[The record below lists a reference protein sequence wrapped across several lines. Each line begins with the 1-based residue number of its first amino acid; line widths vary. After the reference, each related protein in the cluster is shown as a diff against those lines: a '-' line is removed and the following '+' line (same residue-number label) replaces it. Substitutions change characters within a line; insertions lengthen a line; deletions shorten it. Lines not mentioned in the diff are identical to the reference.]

1 MQSVAENKKS
11 SNIAEYIIYMYQM
24 EDLIR
29 SYQGN
34 PEEIKTY
41 VVEKYPVSEEE
52 KTKIAEWY
60 LGLLDKMKVQGI
72 LEKGH
77 LQELNTLVSEL
88 AKIHWELLKTDP
100 LYFEAYGK
108 AKPFILEA
116 VIQAEN
122 QDLGN
127 EIQICL
133 NGVYGL
139 LLCRL
144 LGKKVSDEQLKSAE
158 AYGDILSTLSYHYK
172 AKDSTS
178 AN

>member
-1 MQSVAENKKS
+1 MKSVAENKKS
-11 SNIAEYIIYMYQM
+11 TNIAEYIIYMYQM

-34 PEEIKTY
+34 PEEIKTF

-52 KTKIAEWY
+52 KAEISAWY
-60 LGLLDKMKVQGI
+60 LGLLEKMKTQDI

-77 LQELNTLVSEL
+77 LEELNFLVSEL
-88 AKIHWELLKTDP
+88 AQIHWNLLKTDAV
-100 LYFEAYGK
+100 YFETYKK
-108 AKPFILEA
+108 AKPFILDAVMEA
-116 VIQAEN
+116 SGKE
-122 QDLGN
+122 LGN

-144 LGKKVSDEQLKSAE
+144 LGKKVSDEQLKSADTF
-158 AYGDILSTLSYHYK
+158 GDILSTLSYHYK
-172 AKDSTS
+172 VRSSISK
-178 AN
+178 N

>member
-11 SNIAEYIIYMYQM
+11 NNIAEYIIYMYQM

-29 SYQGN
+29 SYQGD
-34 PEEIKTY
+34 PEGIKTY
-41 VVEKYPVSEEE
+41 VVSKYPVSEDD
-52 KTKIAEWY
+52 KSKITAWY
-60 LGLLDKMKVQGI
+60 LELLDKMKTQNT

-77 LQELNTLVSEL
+77 LEELNSLVSEL
-88 AKIHWELLKTDP
+88 AQIHWNLLKTDP
-100 LYFEAYGK
+100 TYFDAYGR
-108 AKPFILEA
+108 AKPFIIEA
-116 VIQAEN
+116 VMQAEG

-144 LGKKVSDEQLKSAE
+144 LGKKVSDEQLKSAD
-158 AYGDILSTLSYHYK
+158 AYGDILSTLSYHYHVRSSISK
-172 AKDSTS
+172 
-178 AN
+178 N

>member
-11 SNIAEYIIYMYQM
+11 NNIAEYIIYMYQM

-34 PEEIKTY
+34 RDEIKTF
-41 VVEKYPVSEEE
+41 VVEKYPVSPEN
-52 KTKIAEWY
+52 KALIADWY
-60 LGLLDKMKVQGI
+60 LALLDKMEAQGI
-72 LEKGH
+72 LKKGH
-77 LQELNTLVSEL
+77 LEELNALVSEL
-88 AKIHWELLKTDP
+88 AQIHWNQLKTDP
-100 LYFEAYGK
+100 KYFEAYGK
-108 AKPFILEA
+108 AKPFILDA
-116 VIQAEN
+116 VMQADG

-144 LGKKVSDEQLKSAE
+144 LGRKVSDEQLKSAE

-172 AKDSTS
+172 VKDSIS
-178 AN
+178 KN

>member
-11 SNIAEYIIYMYQM
+11 NNIAEYIIYMYQM

-34 PEEIKTY
+34 PDEIKTF
-41 VVEKYPVSEEE
+41 VVEKYPVSTEN
-52 KTKIAEWY
+52 KAAIADWY
-60 LGLLDKMKVQGI
+60 LALLAQMKDQGI

-77 LQELNTLVSEL
+77 LNELNMLVSEL
-88 AKIHWELLKTDP
+88 AQIHWNLLKTDP
-100 LYFEAYGK
+100 KYFEAYGK
-108 AKPFILEA
+108 AKPFILDA
-116 VIQAEN
+116 VMQAEG

-144 LGKKVSDEQLKSAE
+144 LGRKVSDEQLKSTD
-158 AYGDILSTLSYHYK
+158 AYGDILSTLNYHYK
-172 AKDSTS
+172 VKNTISK
-178 AN
+178 N

>member
-11 SNIAEYIIYMYQM
+11 NNIAEYIIYMYQM

-29 SYQGN
+29 SYQGKR
-34 PEEIKTY
+34 EEIKTF
-41 VVEKYPVSEEE
+41 VVEKYPVSPED
-52 KTKIAEWY
+52 KAKISDWFLA
-60 LGLLDKMKVQGI
+60 LLDKMVSQDI

-77 LQELNTLVSEL
+77 LAELNSLVSEL
-88 AKIHWELLKTDP
+88 AQIHWNLLKTDP
-100 LYFEAYGK
+100 TYFEAYGK

-116 VIQAEN
+116 VMQADGE
-122 QDLGN
+122 DLGN

-144 LGKKVSDEQLKSAE
+144 LGKKVSDEQLKSAD

-172 AKDSTS
+172 VKDSIS
-178 AN
+178 KN

>member
-1 MQSVAENKKS
+1 MKSIAAKKKS
-11 SNIAEYIIYMYQM
+11 NNIAEYIIYMYQM

-34 PEEIKTY
+34 PGEIKTY
-41 VVEKYPVSEEE
+41 VVSKYPVSERE
-52 KTKIAEWY
+52 KSEITDWY
-60 LGLLDKMKVQGI
+60 LDLLDKMKAQNI

-77 LQELNTLVSEL
+77 LDELNKLVSEL
-88 AKIHWELLKTDP
+88 AQTHWTLLKTDP
-100 LYFEAYGK
+100 AYFEAYGK
-108 AKPFILEA
+108 AKPFVLDA
-116 VIQAEN
+116 VMQAEG

-144 LGKKVSDEQLKSAE
+144 LGKKVSDEQLTAAE
-158 AYGDILSTLSYHYK
+158 TFGNILSTLSYHYRVK
-172 AKDSTS
+172 NSISK
-178 AN
+178 N

>member
-11 SNIAEYIIYMYQM
+11 NNIAEYIIYMYQM

-34 PEEIKTY
+34 REEIKIF
-41 VVEKYPVSEEE
+41 VVEKYPVSDED
-52 KTKIAEWY
+52 KDKIADWY
-60 LGLLDKMKVQGI
+60 LALLDQMETQGI

-77 LQELNTLVSEL
+77 LSELNSLVYEL
-88 AKIHWELLKTDP
+88 AQIHWNQLKTDP
-100 LYFEAYGK
+100 KYFMAYGK

-116 VIQAEN
+116 VMQAGG

-144 LGKKVSDEQLKSAE
+144 LGRKVSEEQLKSAE
-158 AYGDILSTLSYHYK
+158 AYGDILSTLSYHYQV
-172 AKDSTS
+172 KDSIS
-178 AN
+178 KN

>member
-1 MQSVAENKKS
+1 MQSVAENKKTN
-11 SNIAEYIIYMYQM
+11 NIAEYIIYMYQM

-34 PEEIKTY
+34 SDEIKSF

-52 KTKIAEWY
+52 KSEISEWY
-60 LGLLDKMKVQGI
+60 LALLDQMKDQDI

-77 LQELNTLVSEL
+77 LIELKELVAEL
-88 AKIHWELLKTDP
+88 AQIHWNLIKTDP
-100 LYFEAYGK
+100 IYFEAYGK
-108 AKPFILEA
+108 AKPFILDA
-116 VIQAEN
+116 VIQAAG

-127 EIQICL
+127 EIQISL

-144 LGKKVSDEQLKSAE
+144 LGRKVSEEQLKSAD

-172 AKDSTS
+172 VKNAISK
-178 AN
+178 N

>member
-1 MQSVAENKKS
+1 MQSVAKNKKS
-11 SNIAEYIIYMYQM
+11 NNIAEYIIYMYQM

-34 PEEIKTY
+34 ADEIKTF

-52 KTKIAEWY
+52 KKEITLWY
-60 LGLLDKMKVQGI
+60 LTLLAQMKSQDI

-77 LQELNTLVSEL
+77 LTELNKLVSEL
-88 AKIHWELLKTDP
+88 AQIHWNLLKTDP
-100 LYFEAYGK
+100 AYFEAYGK

-116 VIQAEN
+116 VMQAEG

-144 LGKKVSDEQLKSAE
+144 LGKKVSDEQLKSAD
-158 AYGDILSTLSYHYK
+158 AYGDVLSTLSYHYK
-172 AKDSTS
+172 VKNSIS
-178 AN
+178 KN

>member
-1 MQSVAENKKS
+1 MQSVAENKKL

-34 PEEIKTY
+34 SHEIKTF
-41 VVEKYPVSEEE
+41 VVEKYPVSEED
-52 KTKIAEWY
+52 KNKIADWY
-60 LGLLDKMKVQGI
+60 LQLLAQMKSEDI

-77 LQELNTLVSEL
+77 LDELNQFVSEL
-88 AKIHWELLKTDP
+88 AQIHWNLLKTDP
-100 LYFEAYGK
+100 AYFEAYRK
-108 AKPFILEA
+108 AKPFILDA
-116 VIQAEN
+116 VMQAEG

-144 LGKKVSDEQLKSAE
+144 LGKKVSHEQLKSAD
-158 AYGDILSTLSYHYK
+158 AYGDILSTLSYHYRVK
-172 AKDSTS
+172 NSISK
-178 AN
+178 N

>member
-11 SNIAEYIIYMYQM
+11 NNIAEYIIYMYQM

-34 PEEIKTY
+34 ADEIKTF
-41 VVEKYPVSEEE
+41 VVEKYPVSEDAKKEI
-52 KTKIAEWY
+52 TVWY
-60 LGLLDKMKVQGI
+60 LKLLAQMKSQDI

-77 LQELNTLVSEL
+77 LEELNVIVSEL
-88 AKIHWELLKTDP
+88 AQIHWNLLKTDP
-100 LYFEAYGK
+100 TYFEAYGK

-116 VIQAEN
+116 VMQAEG

-144 LGKKVSDEQLKSAE
+144 LGKKVTDEQLKSAD
-158 AYGDILSTLSYHYK
+158 AYGDVLSTLSYHYK
-172 AKDSTS
+172 VKNSIS
-178 AN
+178 KN

>member
-11 SNIAEYIIYMYQM
+11 TNIAEYIIYMYQM

-34 PEEIKTY
+34 AEEIKTY
-41 VVEKYPVSEEE
+41 VVEKYPVSKEE
-52 KTKIAEWY
+52 KKKIADWY
-60 LGLLDKMKVQGI
+60 LGLLDQMKDQSI

-77 LQELNTLVSEL
+77 LHELNTLVSEL
-88 AKIHWELLKTDP
+88 AKIHWQLLKTDP

-116 VIQAEN
+116 VMQAEN

-133 NGVYGL
+133 NGIYGL

-144 LGKKVSDEQLKSAE
+144 LGKKVTDEQLKSAE
-158 AYGDILSTLSYHYK
+158 AYGDILSTLSYHFK
-172 AKDSTS
+172 EKGSTT

>member
-1 MQSVAENKKS
+1 MQSVAENKNS
-11 SNIAEYIIYMYQM
+11 NNIAEYIIYMYQM

-34 PEEIKTY
+34 REEIKTF
-41 VVEKYPVSEEE
+41 VVEKYPVSAAD
-52 KTKIAEWY
+52 KTEIADWY
-60 LGLLDKMKVQGI
+60 LALLDQMEAQKI

-77 LQELNTLVSEL
+77 LNELKILVSEL
-88 AKIHWELLKTDP
+88 AQIHWDQLKTDP
-100 LYFEAYGK
+100 KYFEAYGK
-108 AKPFILEA
+108 AKPYIIDA
-116 VIQAEN
+116 VMQADG

-144 LGKKVSDEQLKSAE
+144 LGRKVSDEQLKSAD

-172 AKDSTS
+172 MRNSISK
-178 AN
+178 N

>member
-11 SNIAEYIIYMYQM
+11 NNIAEYIIYMYQM

-34 PEEIKTY
+34 EDEIKTF

-52 KTKIAEWY
+52 KNKIADWY
-60 LGLLDKMKVQGI
+60 LDLLAQMKDQGI

-77 LQELNTLVSEL
+77 LNELNMLVSEL
-88 AKIHWELLKTDP
+88 AQIHWNLLKTDP
-100 LYFEAYGK
+100 TYFEAYGK
-108 AKPFILEA
+108 AKPFIIEA
-116 VIQAEN
+116 VMQAEG

-144 LGKKVSDEQLKSAE
+144 LGRKVSEEQLKSADS
-158 AYGDILSTLSYHYK
+158 YGDILSTLNYHYK
-172 AKDSTS
+172 VKNTIS
-178 AN
+178 NN

>member
-11 SNIAEYIIYMYQM
+11 NNIAEYIIYMYQM

-34 PEEIKTY
+34 EDEIKTF

-52 KTKIAEWY
+52 KNKIADWY
-60 LGLLDKMKVQGI
+60 LDLLAQMKDQGI

-77 LQELNTLVSEL
+77 LNELNMLVSEL
-88 AKIHWELLKTDP
+88 AQIHWNLLKTDP
-100 LYFEAYGK
+100 TYFEAYGK
-108 AKPFILEA
+108 AKPFIIEA
-116 VIQAEN
+116 VMQAEG

-144 LGKKVSDEQLKSAE
+144 LGRKVSDEQLKSADS
-158 AYGDILSTLSYHYK
+158 YGDILSTLNYHYK
-172 AKDSTS
+172 VKNTISK
-178 AN
+178 N

>member
-1 MQSVAENKKS
+1 MKAVAENKRS
-11 SNIAEYIIYMYQM
+11 QNIAEYLIYMYQM

-34 PEEIKTY
+34 GEEIKTF
-41 VVEKYPVSEEE
+41 VVAKYPVSEAKRNEI
-52 KTKIAEWY
+52 TSWY
-60 LGLLDKMKVQGI
+60 LNLLKKMKNENI

-77 LQELNTLVSEL
+77 LAELNKLVDQL
-88 AKIHWELLKTDP
+88 AQIHWRLLKTDP
-100 LYFEAYGK
+100 HYFEAYGR

-116 VIQAEN
+116 VMQADGV
-122 QDLGN
+122 DLGN

-172 AKDSTS
+172 VKNAVSK
-178 AN
+178 N

>member
-11 SNIAEYIIYMYQM
+11 NNIAEYIIYMYQM

-29 SYQGN
+29 SYQRN
-34 PEEIKTY
+34 REEIKTF
-41 VVEKYPVSEEE
+41 VVEKYPVSPED
-52 KTKIAEWY
+52 KALIADWY
-60 LGLLDKMKVQGI
+60 LALLDKMEAQDI

-77 LQELNTLVSEL
+77 LEELNALVSEL
-88 AKIHWELLKTDP
+88 AQIHWNQLKTDP
-100 LYFEAYGK
+100 TYFEAYGK
-108 AKPFILEA
+108 AKPFILDA
-116 VIQAEN
+116 VMQAEG

-133 NGVYGL
+133 NGIYGL

-158 AYGDILSTLSYHYK
+158 AFGDILSTLSYHYK
-172 AKDSTS
+172 VKNTISK
-178 AN
+178 N

>member
-1 MQSVAENKKS
+1 MQSVAKNKKS
-11 SNIAEYIIYMYQM
+11 NNIAEYIIYMYQM

-34 PEEIKTY
+34 ADEIKTF

-52 KTKIAEWY
+52 KKEITLWY
-60 LGLLDKMKVQGI
+60 LTLLTQMKSQDI

-77 LQELNTLVSEL
+77 LAELNKLVLEL
-88 AKIHWELLKTDP
+88 AQIHWNLLKTDP
-100 LYFEAYGK
+100 AYFEAYGK

-116 VIQAEN
+116 VMQAEG

-144 LGKKVSDEQLKSAE
+144 LGKKVSDEQLKSADT
-158 AYGDILSTLSYHYK
+158 YGDVLSTLSYHYK
-172 AKDSTS
+172 VKNSIPK
-178 AN
+178 N